1 MDENLE
7 NEVEKT
13 ETVETTETETPK
25 VEATQETETPKTQT
39 LEFWKEASRKH
50 ELNNKTNLKKFKEA
64 EDALNKVLEEREQLT
79 AQLDKLQQETKT
91 QVRTNI
97 QLKFGLSDLVTS
109 RLIGDTAEELEADAQ
124 VWLQET
130 ASKKEETKQEAK
142 KPNIFQGNIE
152 NKMESGTKSIFQQ
165 QLGN

>member
-7 NEVEKT
+7 NSVDNEVEET
-13 ETVETTETETPK
+13 ETVEPTETETPK

-79 AQLDKLQQETKT
+79 TQLAELQTQTKT
-91 QVRTNI
+91 QSRLNI
-97 QLKFGLSDLVTS
+97 QLKFGLSDLIAS
-109 RLIGDTAEELEADAQ
+109 RLVGETAEELEADAQ
-124 VWLQET
+124 VWVQEVQ
-130 ASKKEETKQEAK
+130 SKKEEAK